1 MDNVDLNEEG
11 YLTDFSQW
19 TIEIVT
25 TGYLSEAEA
34 IDIAD
39 MLCYKN
45 AERLFAPREEA
56 YQN

>member
-1 MDNVDLNEEG
+1 MAKQVVANVL
-11 YLTDFSQW
+11 
-19 TIEIVT
+19 IEIVT